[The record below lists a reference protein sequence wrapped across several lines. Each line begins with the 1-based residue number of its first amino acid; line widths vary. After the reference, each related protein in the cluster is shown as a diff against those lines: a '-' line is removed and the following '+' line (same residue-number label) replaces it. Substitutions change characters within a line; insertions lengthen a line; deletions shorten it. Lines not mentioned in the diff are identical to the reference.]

1 MSRLQLDLINCILK
15 NDKAGLNKLLI
26 KISVEERG
34 IINRAIPFFEG
45 KSILEI
51 ARDESKS
58 GSRNSKAIL
67 ETLENAINPNII
79 PSYHPPQP
87 ISHNALQPNFKIFP
101 SQPSKPS
108 SLHLSG
114 PYPLTTYEQLEQ
126 QNVSPLIPTPRILGS
141 KGGKRRTRKM
151 RSDKTKKKSR
161 KHLRR

>member
-15 NDKAGLNKLLI
+15 NDKAGLNKILL
-26 KISVEERG
+26 KIPLEQRG

-45 KSILEI
+45 KSILDI
-51 ARDESKS
+51 ARDETNS

-67 ETLENAINPNII
+67 EILENAINRNRI
-79 PSYHPPQP
+79 PSYHPAQP
-87 ISHNALQPNFKIFP
+87 ISYNAIEANFKILP
-101 SQPSKPS
+101 SQPSQPS

-126 QNVSPLIPTPRILGS
+126 QNVSPVIPTPRILGS

>member
-26 KISVEERG
+26 KIPVGERG

-79 PSYHPPQP
+79 PSYHPADP
-87 ISHNALQPNFKIFP
+87 ISYNAIQQNYNILP

-126 QNVSPLIPTPRILGS
+126 QNISPLIPTPRILGS
-141 KGGKRRTRKM
+141 KGGKRRTGKM
-151 RSDKTKKKSR
+151 RSDKIKKKSR